1 MSLSMTL
8 KGLAGA
14 TALCM
19 ASTTGFATSDRPDTS
34 EERVWLKEHN
44 AARAQ
49 FGSAPVRWN
58 SDLERE
64 ARQWA
69 NRLARS
75 NQFQHSDYRARN
87 GTGENLWMG
96 TRGYYQPAQMIAG
109 FVEERRYFK
118 PGRFPQV
125 SRTGNWGDVGH
136 YTQIVWPETR
146 EVGCAKAANRSNEV
160 LVCRYWPSG
169 NVMGEALAP
178 ARKVA
183 RRR

>member
-1 MSLSMTL
+1 MFRQHTRT
-8 KGLAGA
+8 GLAGLA
-14 TALCM
+14 ALCV
-19 ASTTGFATSDRPDTS
+19 ASSGTAATDRPDTS
-34 EERVWLKEHN
+34 EERAWLAEHN
-44 AARAQ
+44 SARAQ
-49 FGSAPVRWN
+49 FGSAPVRW
-58 SDLERE
+58 SSALEKE

-75 NQFQHSDYRARN
+75 NQFEHSDYRARN

-96 TRGYYQPAQMIAG
+96 TRGYYQPSQMIAS
-109 FVEERRYFK
+109 FVDERRNFV

-146 EVGCAKAANRSNEV
+146 EVGCAKASGRENDV

-169 NVMGEALAP
+169 NVMGTVVSP
-178 ARKVA
+178 RRKVA